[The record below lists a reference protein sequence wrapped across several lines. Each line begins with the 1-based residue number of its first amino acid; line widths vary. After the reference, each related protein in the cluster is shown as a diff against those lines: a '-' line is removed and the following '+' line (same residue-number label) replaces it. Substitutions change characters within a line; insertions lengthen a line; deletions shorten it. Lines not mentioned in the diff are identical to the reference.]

1 MPSGLREAGS
11 VSSLAWTGL
20 LGIALFV
27 VTIVSLH
34 FLQPELKPLDEA
46 MSYYV
51 HGSQGWLLTVG
62 LIGLGIASLAIT
74 CALANTVDGPGARS
88 GRWLLGVW
96 SVGVLLGGFFPADPP
111 GHWNEPPSLTGI
123 VHGNAA
129 LLAFAA
135 FPLAALLLGMS
146 FRRNRRWLPTA
157 TVLSLLAVAAA
168 ISLIAFMA
176 SLVPVF
182 IRPGPPV
189 LLGLS
194 ERVLI
199 VIYLAWLM
207 LVAVTMLKH
216 GSGGEG

>member
-1 MPSGLREAGS
+1 
-11 VSSLAWTGL
+11 L
-20 LGIALFV
+20 LGITLFV

-74 CALANTVDGPGARS
+74 CALANTVGGPGARS

-96 SVGVLLGGFFPADPP
+96 SVGVLLGGFFSADPP
-111 GHWNEPPSLTGI
+111 GHWNEPPSLAGI

-135 FPLAALLLGMS
+135 FPVAALLLGRG
-146 FRRNRRWLPTA
+146 FRRNRRWLLA
-157 TVLSLLAVAAA
+157 AKVLSLLAVAAA

-176 SLVPVF
+176 SLMPVF
-182 IRPGPPV
+182 IRPTPPV
-189 LLGLS
+189 LLGLT

-199 VIYLAWLM
+199 VIYLAWLT
-207 LVAVTMLKH
+207 LVAVTML
-216 GSGGEG
+216 SIAQAARAERA

>member
-1 MPSGLREAGS
+1 MTAGLRDGGLI
-11 VSSLAWTGL
+11 SSLAWTGL
-20 LGIALFV
+20 LGIVLFV

-46 MSYYV
+46 ISYYV

-62 LIGLGIASLAIT
+62 VIGLGVASLAIT

-111 GHWNEPPSLTGI
+111 GHWNEPPSLAGI

-129 LLAFAA
+129 LLAFSA
-135 FPLAALLLGMS
+135 FPVAALFLGRS
-146 FRRNRRWLPTA
+146 FCRNRRWLPTA
-157 TVLSLLAVAAA
+157 TILLLLAVAAA
-168 ISLIAFMA
+168 ISLIGFMA
-176 SLVPVF
+176 SLMPVF

-199 VIYLAWLM
+199 VIYLAWLT
-207 LVAVTMLKH
+207 LVAVTILKQF
-216 GSGGEG
+216 SSLSR

>member
-1 MPSGLREAGS
+1 MTTGLREGGS

-20 LGIALFV
+20 LGIILFM

-62 LIGLGIASLAIT
+62 LIGLGVASLAIT
-74 CALANTVDGPGARS
+74 SALANTVDGPGARS
-88 GRWLLGVW
+88 GRWLLGAW
-96 SVGVLLGGFFPADPP
+96 SVGVLLSGYFPADPP
-111 GHWNEPPSLTGI
+111 GHWNKPPSLAGI

-129 LLAFAA
+129 LLAIGV
-135 FPLAALLLGMS
+135 FPVAALFLARS
-146 FRRNRRWLPTA
+146 FSRNRRWQRTA
-157 TVLSLLAVAAA
+157 TILWLLAVAAA
-168 ISLIAFMA
+168 ISLIAFTA
-176 SLVPVF
+176 SLIPVF

-199 VIYLAWLM
+199 VIYLAWLT
-207 LVAVTMLKH
+207 LVAVTILKH
-216 GSGGEG
+216 DI

>member
-1 MPSGLREAGS
+1 M
-11 VSSLAWTGL
+11 

-34 FLQPELKPLDEA
+34 FLQPELKPLDDA

-74 CALANTVDGPGARS
+74 CALASAVGPGARA

-111 GHWNEPPSLTGI
+111 GHWNDPPSLAGI

-135 FPLAALLLGMS
+135 FPVAALLLGRS

-168 ISLIAFMA
+168 IGLIAFMA

-199 VIYLAWLM
+199 VIYLVWLM

-216 GSGGEG
+216 GSGAGD